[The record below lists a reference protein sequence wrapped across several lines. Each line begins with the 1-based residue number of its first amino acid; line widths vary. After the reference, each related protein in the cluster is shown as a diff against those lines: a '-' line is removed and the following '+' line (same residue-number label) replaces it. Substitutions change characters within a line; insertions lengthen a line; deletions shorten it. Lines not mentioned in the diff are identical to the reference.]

1 LLLRF
6 PTARLPQPLDAPGY
20 ITAEQH
26 AELTALCAGIGKM
39 LGSML
44 NNPTPFLISDF

>member
-1 LLLRF
+1 MRQTQLSIF
-6 PTARLPQPLDAPGY
+6 AKDCGY

-26 AELTALCAGIGKM
+26 EKLVKECSEIGKM

-44 NNPTPFLISDF
+44 NNTESFLIHKKANV